1 MFIVRPVIGIA
12 SSSSFPSSADVFR
25 ASGVWA
31 AERHFPHCGIYANA
45 GSFMSVISDTMVSL
59 SIMGGGG
66 HLLSGLPS
74 FFALYGID
82 IQVSLQR

>member
-1 MFIVRPVIGIA
+1 MFIVWSVIGIA
-12 SSSSFPSSADVFR
+12 SSSSSPGSANVFR
-25 ASGVWA
+25 ASGWA
-31 AERHFPHCGIYANA
+31 TERDSPTAVYANA
-45 GSFMSVISDTMVSL
+45 GSSMSVISGRMVSL
-59 SIMGGGG
+59 SIMGGGGG

>member
-1 MFIVRPVIGIA
+1 MRRGGA
-12 SSSSFPSSADVFR
+12 T
-25 ASGVWA
+25 
-31 AERHFPHCGIYANA
+31 ERDSPTAVYANA
-45 GSFMSVISDTMVSL
+45 GSFMSVISERMVSL